1 MKLQS
6 AMEYL
11 MTYGWALLIIVV
23 VLAVLFY
30 LGVFNIGAPI
40 GSICNPYADY
50 LCQNPVLSS
59 SGNLTVNFGEIG
71 STMSITGTACSKGS
85 ASPSFNSIST
95 INLESGQTTPLSF
108 QCPIPSG
115 RIGAP
120 FSGTLWI
127 QYTSATGT
135 VLSAEIGSVS
145 ASVST
150 SSNSAALGQNSVLY
164 VPITI
169 TNTQAS
175 ATPAPF
181 QQMLTID
188 SAAYSNDINSA
199 WSNVEFTTGPGA
211 TGNVL
216 QAWVESGAGNTVS
229 STIVWV
235 NLPSGIGANSNTVI
249 YMNFMQSNV
258 MSSSGPTGEAPQLS
272 STYAEYDN
280 GASVFPSLYT
290 NFAGTSAPSGWT
302 ASTNPPPDISNGL
315 SLTTTCEYLYTNSN
329 YGLNDAQILDFYGT
343 YPAPT
348 GGANT
353 GLGYGTS
360 VYWDINTNANVNY
373 VVATVG
379 SITAPPST
387 SVWGIYW
394 PSTSSASFYNN
405 YALLGTAT
413 GSLPTTALPIEGQM
427 QCAAGQAITGP
438 FYWLRIRAYPPSGVM
453 PSISFGGAE

>member
-30 LGVFNIGAPI
+30 LGVFSIGAPI

-169 TNTQAS
+169 TNTQNAP
-175 ATPAPF
+175 TPAPF

-272 STYAEYDN
+272 STYGQYDN
-280 GASVFPSLYT
+280 GANVFTHYGGGGS
-290 NFAGTSAPSGWT
+290 AGWSQFTYVGGTWSTANGYLQQTATSGGYSGGPAALIESASYPATGNYVISMAFNYNTEADARVGLIAVATPT
-302 ASTNPPPDISNGL
+302 ATDVYGYRFIGQQTFNGAGFL
-315 SLTTTCEYLYTNSN
+315 SF
-329 YGLNDAQILDFYGT
+329 LNDLVAWVVNNNYQGAVSTAYTMSITDAGGT
-343 YPAPT
+343 WS
-348 GGANT
+348 GALYN
-353 GLGYGTS
+353 GYGET
-360 VYWDINTNANVNY
+360 
-373 VVATVG
+373 
-379 SITAPPST
+379 
-387 SVWGIYW
+387 
-394 PSTSSASFYNN
+394 
-405 YALLGTAT
+405 
-413 GSLPTTALPIEGQM
+413 
-427 QCAAGQAITGP
+427 
-438 FYWLRIRAYPPSGVM
+438 
-453 PSISFGGAE
+453 

>member
-1 MKLQS
+1 M
-6 AMEYL
+6 
-11 MTYGWALLIIVV
+11 LIGISH
-23 VLAVLFY
+23 AQTFPSGSIY
-30 LGVFNIGAPI
+30 YQNITI
-40 GSICNPYADY
+40 GSWSGASSQYVQQNIILDESNYTSYINYNGSIANFEFTYA
-50 LCQNPVLSS
+50 N
-59 SGNLTVNFGEIG
+59 GTV
-71 STMSITGTACSKGS
+71 
-85 ASPSFNSIST
+85 
-95 INLESGQTTPLSF
+95 
-108 QCPIPSG
+108 IPSW
-115 RIGAP
+115 IE
-120 FSGTLWI
+120 SNQSNQTLVW
-127 QYTSATGT
+127 
-135 VLSAEIGSVS
+135 L
-145 ASVST
+145 
-150 SSNSAALGQNSVLY
+150 N
-164 VPITI
+164 I
-169 TNTQAS
+169 TNT
-175 ATPAPF
+175 TTNVYLDF
-181 QQMLTID
+181 FNMTTNML
-188 SAAYSNDINSA
+188 NS
-199 WSNVEFTTGPGA
+199 TGTNG
-211 TGNVL
+211 
-216 QAWVESGAGNTVS
+216 
-229 STIVWV
+229 
-235 NLPSGIGANSNTVI
+235 
-249 YMNFMQSNV
+249 
-258 MSSSGPTGEAPQLS
+258 TGEAPQLS
-272 STYAEYDN
+272 PTYAEYDN
-280 GASVFPSLYT
+280 GANVFPSLYT

-302 ASTNPPPDISNGL
+302 ASTSPPPDISNGL

-453 PSISFGGAE
+453 PSVSFGGAE